1 MFVFNNLFSFLSFR
15 IEMIRFTDFLRLEM
29 RLFCDEL
36 ESHTSDGFQFYARF
50 VFQRCAD
57 FLDEYIQTSGSK
69 IVFVFHSPEPAQ
81 YGFAAHHLVLF
92 TASSSRIFAS
102 RAVSIFCLPSCVSFR
117 VAWSASRM
125 YLPSFIWLLA
135 FSLRAPAF
143 SWSRLCI

>member
-29 RLFCDEL
+29 RLFCDEF

-69 IVFVFHSPEPAQ
+69 IVFVFHSLEPAQ
-81 YGFAAHHLVLF
+81 YGFAAHHLVFVYCQQFQNLCLSCGEHFLF
-92 TASSSRIFAS
+92 TILRIFQS
-102 RAVSIFCLPSCVSFR
+102 SMVGI
-117 VAWSASRM
+117 
-125 YLPSFIWLLA
+125 
-135 FSLRAPAF
+135 
-143 SWSRLCI
+143 

>member
-29 RLFCDEL
+29 RLFCDEF
-36 ESHTSDGFQFYARF
+36 ESYTSDGFQFYARF
-50 VFQRCAD
+50 VFQRCAY

-81 YGFAAHHLVLF
+81 YGFAAHHLV
-92 TASSSRIFAS
+92 
-102 RAVSIFCLPSCVSFR
+102 R

-143 SWSRLCI
+143 S

>member
-1 MFVFNNLFSFLSFR
+1 MFVFNNLFSFLSFL

-29 RLFCDEL
+29 RLFCDEF

-50 VFQRCAD
+50 VFQRRTD

-69 IVFVFHSPEPAQ
+69 IVFVFHAPEPAQ
-81 YGFAAHHLVLF
+81 YGFAAHHLVFVYCQQFQNLC
-92 TASSSRIFAS
+92 S